1 VGCSGALLLV
11 IVIGIVLAVASG
23 SGDDPTPTYSTSTAP
38 TSTFSPST
46 SSTSAITT
54 DFQGSWKG
62 TGYQTRPRVAHWD
75 VQITLVEGLHYAT
88 VRYPQCSG
96 ILQVVSS
103 SVGELVFR
111 QTITTGRDECAATG
125 YVTLSSPGST
135 SVRFEYSDVED
146 AASPNATGT
155 LFKQ

>member
-1 VGCSGALLLV
+1 MGCSGALLLV

-38 TSTFSPST
+38 T
-46 SSTSAITT
+46 
-54 DFQGSWKG
+54 
-62 TGYQTRPRVAHWD
+62 WD